1 MKFLIFYFVLFFQLV
16 NAQYQEATLYFIDG
30 DSLFGYGTLKGEKIK
45 FRVSKDDKADV
56 WDHNMVK
63 GITFHGYDFDVKFVY
78 LKVNKNAF
86 YDLYEV
92 LEEGSVTLYTD
103 TRELSNNLNS
113 PNGYGMLDLSL
124 FFNRKKRVVN
134 NKILDEIENKP
145 KTVSIYVKRDNE
157 EYPTSL
163 NFKFRKKVLEYFA
176 GCSKIEEK
184 VNSGEWFSNNILEI
198 VTFYN
203 DICAE

>member
-1 MKFLIFYFVLFFQLV
+1 MKFLIFYFVLFTQLV
-16 NAQYQEATLYFIDG
+16 NAQHQEATLHFIDG

-45 FRVSKDDKADV
+45 FRISKEDKADV

-63 GITFHGYDFDVKFVY
+63 GINFHGYGFDVKFVY

-103 TRELSNNLNS
+103 TRELRYNLNS
-113 PNGYGMLDLSL
+113 PNSYGLLDLSL
-124 FFNRKKRVVN
+124 FLNKKRVVN
-134 NKILDEIENKP
+134 NKALDEIENTP
-145 KTVSIYVKRDNE
+145 KTVSIYVKRENE

-163 NFKFRKKVLEYFA
+163 NSRFRKKVLEYFSD
-176 GCSKIEEK
+176 CIKIEKK
-184 VNSGEWFSNNILEI
+184 VSSGEWFSNDILDI
-198 VTFYN
+198 VVFYN